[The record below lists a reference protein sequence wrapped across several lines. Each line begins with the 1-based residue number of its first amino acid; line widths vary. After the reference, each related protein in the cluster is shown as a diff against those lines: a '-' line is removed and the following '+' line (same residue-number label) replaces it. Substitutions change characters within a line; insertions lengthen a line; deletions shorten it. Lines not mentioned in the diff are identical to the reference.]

1 MRYYYT
7 PHTILQLLRVAC
19 EPSADHVVVVVMFT
33 CFHIYLLSV
42 RTLCDPLYLPT
53 LILRGACNQEKG
65 FYFFYPGGFTRRH
78 SFGCLCQCDNEAVCQ
93 CFNVYTHYTFKKVRA
108 KKRPIKRPVLFDMPN
123 QVFPLV
129 QLQGIESLEQ
139 HLIALDLK
147 ASQ

>member
-53 LILRGACNQEKG
+53 LILRGACNQGER
-65 FYFFYPGGFTRRH
+65 FFIFILVASLVDTR
-78 SFGCLCQCDNEAVCQ
+78 SVACVSVTMKQCVSVSMC
-93 CFNVYTHYTFKKVRA
+93 THYTFKKVRA

-139 HLIALDLK
+139 HSIALDLK

>member
-53 LILRGACNQEKG
+53 LILRGACNQGER
-65 FYFFYPGGFTRRH
+65 FFIFILVASLVDTR
-78 SFGCLCQCDNEAVCQ
+78 SVACVSVTMKQCVSVSMC
-93 CFNVYTHYTFKKVRA
+93 THYTFKKVRA
-108 KKRPIKRPVLFDMPN
+108 KKNPSCDESFLICPIGYAHWYSF
-123 QVFPLV
+123 
-129 QLQGIESLEQ
+129 
-139 HLIALDLK
+139 
-147 ASQ
+147 

>member
-53 LILRGACNQEKG
+53 LILMGACNQGER
-65 FYFFYPGGFTRRH
+65 FFIFILVASLVDTR
-78 SFGCLCQCDNEAVCQ
+78 SVACVSVTMKQCVSVSMC
-93 CFNVYTHYTFKKVRA
+93 THYTFKKVRA
-108 KKRPIKRPVLFDMPN
+108 KKNPSCDESFLICPIRYSHWYSFKVSNHWNNIRL
-123 QVFPLV
+123 L
-129 QLQGIESLEQ
+129 
-139 HLIALDLK
+139 LI
-147 ASQ
+147 

>member
-53 LILRGACNQEKG
+53 LILRGACNQGER
-65 FYFFYPGGFTRRH
+65 FFIFILVASLVDTR
-78 SFGCLCQCDNEAVCQ
+78 SVACVSVTMKQCVSVSMC
-93 CFNVYTHYTFKKVRA
+93 THYTFKKVRS
-108 KKRPIKRPVLFDMPN
+108 KKNLIKRQGFFHKPN
-123 QVFPLV
+123 QVFRLAWLPVPELM
-129 QLQGIESLEQ
+129 ESR
-139 HLIALDLK
+139 
-147 ASQ
+147 

>member
-53 LILRGACNQEKG
+53 LILRGACNQGER
-65 FYFFYPGGFTRRH
+65 FFIFILVASLVDTRSVACVSVTMKQCVSVSMCTCYPCFKICVTCARSCRSVGRQAPPPH
-78 SFGCLCQCDNEAVCQ
+78 SSLGVLDFSQ
-93 CFNVYTHYTFKKVRA
+93 A
-108 KKRPIKRPVLFDMPN
+108 KKSRYLSD
-123 QVFPLV
+123 
-129 QLQGIESLEQ
+129 
-139 HLIALDLK
+139 
-147 ASQ
+147 

>member
-53 LILRGACNQEKG
+53 LILRGACNQGER
-65 FYFFYPGGFTRRH
+65 FFIFILVASLVDTRSVACVSVTMKRCV
-78 SFGCLCQCDNEAVCQ
+78 SVTMC
-93 CFNVYTHYTFKKVRA
+93 THYTFKKVRS
-108 KKRPIKRPVLFDMPN
+108 KKNLIKRQGFFHKPN
-123 QVFPLV
+123 QVFRLAWLPVPELM
-129 QLQGIESLEQ
+129 ESR
-139 HLIALDLK
+139 
-147 ASQ
+147 